1 MDGIRLFA
9 KTTQC
14 QPYRYTLCLNDALFV
29 GRCAMAGYLAAMNSL
44 PQTFF
49 RLPAI
54 AALAMATHT
63 SSAALI
69 AEWNFSTGTSADLT
83 SDVGGYTF
91 TPTGNAPV
99 YSAGSI
105 TLDQYTGLFAG
116 GVNSTALPV
125 LTETATIYL
134 NLRLD
139 TSVAATAGFY
149 FGFLNATSAADWAQM
164 TLTGWT
170 YDGVHT
176 GGYFATDN
184 PLVLGGEASGFFPA
198 TGEYYA
204 IALTATAG
212 VDAFG
217 NPDPTKTRIQT
228 YINGTLSNT
237 LALPIDNTNGPAGEL
252 NAFQSFAIGQLKA
265 SGGIAGFTFDHIQ
278 IYDTVLTAAEIAAI
292 PEPGTAVL
300 FGLGGIFLGFAR
312 RRRATVN

>member
-1 MDGIRLFA
+1 
-9 KTTQC
+9 
-14 QPYRYTLCLNDALFV
+14 
-29 GRCAMAGYLAAMNSL
+29 MNSL
-44 PQTFF
+44 LQTFSCF
-49 RLPAI
+49 SAFAAI
-54 AALAMATHT
+54 AMATPT
-63 SSAALI
+63 TSAALI

-83 SDVGGYTF
+83 SNVGGYTF
-91 TPTGNAPV
+91 TPSGNAPA
-99 YSAGSI
+99 YSAGAI
-105 TLDQYTGLFAG
+105 TLDQYSGLFANG
-116 GVNSTALPV
+116 LNSTALPA
-125 LTETATIYL
+125 LTETTTIYL

-139 TSVAATAGFY
+139 TPVAATAGFY
-149 FGFLNATSAADWAQM
+149 FGLINSTAAADWAQM

-237 LALPIDNTNGPAGEL
+237 LALPLNGTNGPGGEL

-278 IYDTVLTAAEIAAI
+278 IYDTVLTGAEIAAI
-292 PEPGTAVL
+292 PEPGTVMLLGAGGL
-300 FGLGGIFLGFAR
+300 FIGCAR
-312 RRRATVN
+312 RRREAAI